1 MRFPLAYSV
10 RALFCAICAC
20 LAPFAVAQT
29 AAQTTPQAGAETR
42 SFLWEVTSMTNRA
55 FLFGTIH
62 AGKREWYPLPRAVE
76 DAFAESE
83 VLAVEADV
91 TDVEAME
98 KTAGSMAY
106 KAPDELMKHV
116 PLADYERLRAQLPR
130 YGMSIGT
137 MKNLK
142 PFAAVSILVFGE
154 WARLG
159 YLPQFG
165 VDYYLIQ
172 RAKGA
177 KKKVVEV
184 EGVDVQAKL
193 MDSLTEEEH
202 RQTFIGTLDA
212 LDAGLTGEQIEG
224 MVKAWQSGDAFLM
237 LEIARRYNEKVPGAK
252 ELEDKFV
259 WSRHKA
265 MLEKVEGYLNKAK
278 ERHFIAVGA
287 LHLAGPKGLIE
298 QLKAK
303 GYIVRQR

>member
-1 MRFPLAYSV
+1 V
-10 RALFCAICAC
+10 RALLCAALAF
-20 LAPFAVAQT
+20 LAPVA
-29 AAQTTPQAGAETR
+29 AAQTGTAAAPATEAA
-42 SFLWEVTSMTNRA
+42 SFLWEVTSITNRA
-55 FLFGTIH
+55 YLFGTIH

-76 DAFAESE
+76 DAFADSE
-83 VLAVEADV
+83 VLAVEADI
-91 TDVEAME
+91 TDAAAME

-106 KAPDELMKHV
+106 KAGDELMKHV
-116 PLADYERLRAQLPR
+116 PLADYERFREQLPR
-130 YGMSIGT
+130 YGISLST
-137 MKNLK
+137 MKSLK
-142 PFAAVSILVFGE
+142 PFAAASILVFGE

-159 YLPQFG
+159 YLPQFS

-172 RAKGA
+172 KAKGQ

-184 EGVDVQAKL
+184 EGVEAQAKL

-202 RQTFIGTLDA
+202 QQTFTGTLDA

-237 LEIARRYNEKVPGAK
+237 FEIARRYNEKVPGAK

-287 LHLAGPKGLIE
+287 LHLAGPKGLVE
-298 QLKAK
+298 LLRAK
-303 GYIVRQR
+303 GYIVKQR